1 MALAVLLRVDDMA
14 LDRHRCSSPRC
25 RRHFAVVYRCSS
37 LDVPIRLA
45 LACPHCGR
53 QHELTVLT
61 GAVRDSDGAYVLPLD
76 GDLSGFA
83 A

>member
-1 MALAVLLRVDDMA
+1 MDDMA
-14 LDRHRCSSPRC
+14 LDRHRCSGPRC
-25 RRHFAVVYRCSS
+25 RRPFAVVYRCTS

-61 GAVRDSDGAYVLPLD
+61 GAVRDSDGAYVFPLD
-76 GDLSGFA
+76 SEISTLSA
-83 A
+83 